1 MVRRALAT
9 LYAAAVVAVD
19 PATVAA
25 AALRVRHGHVLVHA
39 PRAHVTLPL
48 QHGVVVIGAGKG
60 AAGLAAGVEEVL
72 GESVVGGVVIV
83 PPGYERALTHID
95 VAFGNHPV
103 PGRESHAATR
113 RLLATLTRYP
123 RAAVLVVLTGGASSL
138 LVAPAEGLTL
148 SDARRVGAWLLA
160 SGIDIGGMNVV
171 RKHCSAVSGGRL
183 AARLAGRPAAALVI
197 SDVPSDD
204 LTAIGSGPTVG
215 DPSTYAQALAIV
227 AGARTTRPFPGRVR
241 RHLERGAGGAH
252 AETPKPGTGA
262 ARACPT
268 LLVARNATAR
278 AAATAWARRVGIRRI
293 VTLRRPL
300 VGSTTVAARTLAA
313 KIRACQDARGGA
325 FPVLIVAGGETTV
338 RLPAG
343 AGRGGRNQ
351 ELAAAVAAALVGRP
365 GWALLAAGTD
375 GIDGP
380 TDAAGAF
387 ADGTTGVRAIR
398 AGGSL
403 ASALARHD
411 VYPCL
416 AALGDLFFPGP
427 TGTNVADLT
436 LALVWKD
443 RGWRLPRRMLEPAGR
458 R

>member
-1 MVRRALAT
+1 VRRALAT

-19 PATVAA
+19 PAMVAA
-25 AALRVRHGHVLVHA
+25 AALRVRHGHVLVRA
-39 PRAHVTLPL
+39 PRAQVRLPL
-48 QHGVVVIGAGKG
+48 RHGVVVIGAGKG
-60 AAGLAAGVEEVL
+60 AAGLAAGVEDVL
-72 GESVVGGVVIV
+72 GALVVGGVVIV
-83 PPGYERALTHID
+83 PLGYERALTHID

-113 RLLATLTRYP
+113 RLLATLVRYP
-123 RAAVLVVLTGGASSL
+123 RAAVLVVVTGGASSL
-138 LVAPAEGLTL
+138 LVAPADGLTL
-148 SDARRVGAWLLA
+148 ADERRVGAWLLT
-160 SGIDIGGMNVV
+160 SGVDIGGINVV

-183 AARLAGRPAAALVI
+183 AARLVGRPAAALVI
-197 SDVPSDD
+197 SDVPHDD

-215 DPSTYAQALAIV
+215 DPSTYAEALAIV
-227 AGARTTRPFPGRVR
+227 AGARTTRSFPRRVR
-241 RHLERGAGGAH
+241 RHLERGAAGVC
-252 AETPKPGTGA
+252 AETPKPGTRP

-278 AAATAWARRVGIRRI
+278 AAATVWARRAGIRRI

-300 VGSTTVAARTLAA
+300 VGSPVAAARTLAA
-313 KIRACQDARGGA
+313 RIRACQDAGRGD

-338 RLPAG
+338 RVTVD

-351 ELAAAVAAALVGRP
+351 ELAAAVAAELAGRP

-387 ADGTTGVRAIR
+387 ADGTTAVRAIR
-398 AGGSL
+398 SGRAL

-416 AALGDLFFPGP
+416 AALGDLFTPGP